1 MKWRDS
7 AIRPLYSLFTF
18 LISLAC
24 CIITPFL
31 RKTDVREKVASMFIY
46 LLLALFSLGFLMPS
60 FGAAREPARRIS
72 CGCNLKQIQIC
83 LEQYAEDSDG
93 FLPPDLP
100 TLFESAYLSDAAIY
114 RCPSR
119 QEPNTDFSDYLYY
132 GANRR
137 IDEKP
142 PFLLLKD
149 RARNHPGKYGNLMLS
164 NGNLQHERD

>member
-31 RKTDVREKVASMFIY
+31 RKTDVREKVASLFIY

-72 CGCNLKQIQIC
+72 CGSNLKQIRIC
-83 LEQYAEDSDG
+83 LEQYAEDFDG

-100 TLFESAYLSDAAIY
+100 TLSESAYLSDAAIY

-142 PFLLLKD
+142 PFPLLKD